1 MSTCRLQIDREI
13 RACAAEL
20 AALCAQASV
29 GGDTVDVQAVKAVIA
44 NAKRHFGPMGDDD
57 RTGWSDPVTFAD
69 LPVAKN
75 LWDGLKL
82 FVAKAAHLT
91 FTPNANTFADQTQ
104 AMDTWRHLGYSMFG
118 FTQFIES
125 QAPSKVLEGV
135 KPPML
140 TAARAVMTEVE
151 KVHTAPPDAAALLRL
166 FGVIETAMNTAVSAV
181 EANVSNAFSSNDRDT
196 GNAIKE
202 YATCLIHVK
211 DAFRNPPPRM

>member
-20 AALCAQASV
+20 AALCAQDSV
-29 GGDTVDVQAVKAVIA
+29 GGDTVDVKAVKAVIA

-91 FTPNANTFADQTQ
+91 FTPNANTFADPEQ

-118 FTQFIES
+118 FTKFIES
-125 QAPSKVLEGV
+125 QAPSKVLDGV

-181 EANVSNAFSSNDRDT
+181 EANVTSAFST
-196 GNAIKE
+196 GDGNTAYDIKE
-202 YATCLIHVK
+202 HAVCLIHVK
-211 DAFRNPPPRM
+211 DAFRNPPRM

>member
-29 GGDTVDVQAVKAVIA
+29 GGDTVDVKAVKAVIA

-57 RTGWSDPVTFAD
+57 RTGWSAPVIFEEVPFAT
-69 LPVAKN
+69 K

-91 FTPNANTFADQTQ
+91 FTPSTDSFADQAQ
-104 AMDTWRHLGYSMFG
+104 AMRTWRHLGNWMFS
-118 FTQFIES
+118 FAQFIES
-125 QAPSKVLEGV
+125 QTTSKVLDGV

-140 TAARAVMTEVE
+140 AAARAVMTEVE
-151 KVHTAPPDAAALLRL
+151 KVDTAPPDAAALLRL
-166 FGVIETAMNTAVSAV
+166 FGVIETAMNTAVGVV
-181 EANVSNAFSSNDRDT
+181 EANVSNAFSNNDRDT
-196 GNAIKE
+196 AYAIKE